1 MLPLAD
7 SETFEDIPSIARSS
21 ESTSVVDHWPEALIH
36 RTGSHET
43 NDNESMTFAK
53 ATIKLVRIFT
63 ILQHS
68 AHCGAYP

>member
-1 MLPLAD
+1 M
-7 SETFEDIPSIARSS
+7 ARSLIG
-21 ESTSVVDHWPEALIH
+21 TSLVNHWPEALIH

-43 NDNESMTFAK
+43 NDNEPMTLAK